1 MAASDAH
8 LFPVKNAA
16 NQLSGWIVSYTTAN
30 PITGGLTGLAATI
43 SKDGGAFASTTNAPT
58 EIGTT
63 GGFTLNLTSTECNC
77 STALVTVTA
86 TNSGAVYARFW
97 LVFSTV
103 DVVNAYANLAKILL
117 NKQAKSGNLIFTY
130 ESDGTTVAFTQQF
143 SVEGTEQTGTFTRS
157 AIY

>member
-1 MAASDAH
+1 MAASDAYQ
-8 LFPVKNAA
+8 FPLKGVA
-16 NQLSGWIVSYTTAN
+16 NQLSGWIVSYSAAN

-43 SKDGGAFASTTNAPT
+43 SKDNGTFASTTNAPV

-63 GGFTLNLTSTECNC
+63 GAFYLLLTATECNC
-77 STALVTVTA
+77 STAQITVTA

-103 DVVNAYANLAKILL
+103 NIVGAYANLAKILL
-117 NKQAKSGNLIFTY
+117 NKQAKSGDLILTY
-130 ESDGTTVAFTQQF
+130 ENDGTTVAFTQQF
-143 SVEGTEQTGTFTRS
+143 TVEGTEQSGTFLRS